1 MSALGF
7 AVLFMLS
14 LAIAMSSRAL
24 NLEARIGRG
33 RKVCQ
38 LPLPLD
44 YLGSVRV
51 GEQSPERRLLLA
63 VVGSLLLF
71 FAAMGA
77 IGLGQLATMM
87 PETAAAIFQAYPW
100 LQSAWRPLMAFGPIV
115 FVVMT
120 VPGMVFLKMGIDA
133 LER

>member
-7 AVLFMLS
+7 AVLFL
-14 LAIAMSSRAL
+14 LCFAIAMSSHAL

-33 RKVCQ
+33 RKFCQ
-38 LPLPLD
+38 LPLPL
-44 YLGSVRV
+44 GSPGTVRA

-100 LQSAWRPLMAFGPIV
+100 LQSAWRPMMAFGPIV

>member
-77 IGLGQLATMM
+77 VALGQLATMM
-87 PETAAAIFQAYPW
+87 PETAAAVFQAYPW

>member
-7 AVLFMLS
+7 AVLFVLCF
-14 LAIAMSSRAL
+14 AIAMSSLAL
-24 NLEARIGRG
+24 SLDARMGRG

-44 YLGSVRV
+44 SLGTVRV
-51 GEQSPERRLLLA
+51 GEQSPDRRPLLA
-63 VVGSLLLF
+63 VAGSLLLF

-77 IGLGQLATMM
+77 VALGQLATMM
-87 PETAAAIFQAYPW
+87 PETAAAVFQAYPW

-115 FVVMT
+115 FVVMI
-120 VPGMVFLKMGIDA
+120 VPGMVLLKMGIDA

>member
-7 AVLFMLS
+7 AVLFMLCF
-14 LAIAMSSRAL
+14 AIALSSLAL
-24 NLEARIGRG
+24 NLDARIGRG

-51 GEQSPERRLLLA
+51 GEQSPDRRPLLA

-77 IGLGQLATMM
+77 VALGQLATMM
-87 PETAAAIFQAYPW
+87 PETAAAVFQAYPW

-120 VPGMVFLKMGIDA
+120 VPGIVFLKMGIDA

>member
-14 LAIAMSSRAL
+14 LAIAMSSHAL

-51 GEQSPERRLLLA
+51 GEQFPERRPLLA

-77 IGLGQLATMM
+77 VALGQLATMM
-87 PETAAAIFQAYPW
+87 PETAAAVFQAYPW

>member
-1 MSALGF
+1 MSAIGF
-7 AVLFMLS
+7 AVLFVLCFT
-14 LAIAMSSRAL
+14 IAMSSLAL
-24 NLEARIGRG
+24 SLDTRIGRG
-33 RKVCQ
+33 RKVYQ

-44 YLGSVRV
+44 ALGSVRV
-51 GEQSPERRLLLA
+51 GEQSPDRRPLLA

-77 IGLGQLATMM
+77 VALGQLATMM
-87 PETAAAIFQAYPW
+87 PETAAAVFLAYPW

-115 FVVMT
+115 FVVMI